1 MLKISTPLLAKQ
13 SRLEILKM
21 IYNSQSAHIGSAFS
35 CIDIICVIYND
46 ILNISPKNIKFKKR
60 DIFIL
65 SKGHACSALYAVL
78 ALKGFFPKN
87 KLKTYGKD
95 FSYLM
100 SHASHHV
107 PGVEF
112 SSGSLGHGLPFG
124 VGNALA
130 LKIKKI
136 NSRVYVLMSDGELN
150 EGSNWEAIM
159 FASHHKLNNLT
170 FIIDNNNLQSLTT
183 IKDTLNIYPLESKF
197 RSFGLDYES
206 VNGHDYR
213 SLERV
218 LKKQHPKKPRVII
231 AKTIK
236 GKGIKKMENKVIWHY
251 KPPSKTEFNDF
262 LAELNNL

>member
-150 EGSNWEAIM
+150 EGSNWES
-159 FASHHKLNNLT
+159 FLFCSHYNLNNLT
-170 FIIDNNNLQSLTT
+170 VIIDYNKMQS
-183 IKDTLNIYPLESKF
+183 IDFVKNTLKIEPLKMKF
-197 RSFGLDYES
+197 ESFGC
-206 VNGHDYR
+206 
-213 SLERV
+213 RV
-218 LKKQHPKKPRVII
+218 LSVD
-231 AKTIK
+231 
-236 GKGIKKMENKVIWHY
+236 V
-251 KPPSKTEFNDF
+251 
-262 LAELNNL
+262 